1 MVTPRPLEGW
11 SSEKRTYRQFSP
23 EQKAE
28 VVLAGLRGDRE
39 RAGRLWRAPERRD
52 AVRPVARSAA
62 GRRQAALANP
72 RGKTP
77 EQAELDRL
85 TARWASSSG
94 PWAGGP
100 TSRRSRGNPLR
111 AGVSVHVAQ
120 SRVVVAAGSQ
130 PALVAR
136 VAGVCRQAPCTG
148 AGAAGLGRLDGG
160 APAGTTRSSSTWPG
174 PSATDGT
181 RMVAALAGRELGRAG
196 QLQARAAGDAD
207 PSVAAAV
214 TIDQPRPGF
223 PRDPPRRAVASGR
236 DQAVDR
242 PSTAGFYLQAI
253 IDCSPREVTG

>member
-130 PALVAR
+130 PAVVAR
-136 VAGVCRQAPCTG
+136 VAGVCRQTLYRRRSRRP
-148 AGAAGLGRLDGG
+148 GAAGRGRTGRDDQVIVNVARAKCDRRHPHGGG
-160 APAGTTRSSSTWPG
+160 AGWS
-174 PSATDGT
+174 
-181 RMVAALAGRELGRAG
+181 RA
-196 QLQARAAGDAD
+196 
-207 PSVAAAV
+207 
-214 TIDQPRPGF
+214 RPG
-223 PRDPPRRAVASGR
+223 RSTASARSGR
-236 DQAVDR
+236 CGPIGCCSRHDR
-242 PSTAGFYLQAI
+242 PAPARVSA
-253 IDCSPREVTG
+253 